1 MKKSWLLALSIF
13 IVVLAFVFTIQHV
26 EQAKSKQSVQ
36 RSVPSHSRS
45 PEWGQSTPA
54 STASEHQATLVSV
67 DANAA
72 DLRSE
77 TLPLLEAVL
86 NQTVSIEHGG
96 ALRELALAK
105 DELYIRNSDGIG
117 RVVSI
122 PSAGSASDLLA
133 QIEKLQKETGSAP
146 ELILYL
152 LGATRNDSTRRIV
165 TRDILIEAEP
175 RSAADSLAS
184 ASGLSF
190 KSAPVYAKGKYIYEA
205 PSSPEAL
212 AFFVKTADSA
222 SPYVT
227 PLLASKV
234 AKMAMPN
241 DPLVQKQW
249 HLKFQNQLGSV
260 SGTDVNVKSV
270 WKYPSTTRFNSSN
283 ATSGFIRGNGVAI
296 GIVDDGMEW
305 SHPDLL
311 PNVLRNLQKDWNGK
325 DFDPKPYFYNDNHGT
340 ACAGV
345 AAARGNNRCRYR
357 RSHDMVSGCHSHQK
371 Q

>member
-13 IVVLAFVFTIQHV
+13 TIVLAFVFTIQHV

-36 RSVPSHSRS
+36 DSVPPQSRS
-45 PEWGQSTPA
+45 SELDQSTPA
-54 STASEHQATLVSV
+54 STRSEHQAALGSAG
-67 DANAA
+67 ANADA
-72 DLRSE
+72 PRPE
-77 TLPLLEAVL
+77 TRPILEAIL
-86 NQTVSIEHGG
+86 NQPVSIEHGG

-105 DELYIRNSDGIG
+105 DELYVRNSDGIG

-122 PSAGSASDLLA
+122 PSASSASELLG

-146 ELILYL
+146 ELILYPP
-152 LGATRNDSTRRIV
+152 GAMRDDSTRRIV
-165 TRDILIEAEP
+165 TRDILIEADS
-175 RSAADSLAS
+175 RSAADSL

-212 AFFVKTADSA
+212 AFFVKTADSI

-249 HLKFQNQLGSV
+249 HLKFQNQFSAV
-260 SGTDVNVKSV
+260 SGTDVNVESV

-283 ATSGFIRGNGVAI
+283 ATGGFIRGNGVAI

-345 AAARGNNRCRYR
+345 AAARGNNRIG
-357 RSHDMVSGCHSHQK
+357 VSGVPPKPTSWECD
-371 Q
+371 